1 MRIDILSL
9 FPEMLEAVLCKSI
22 IGRAVQN
29 NLVQLYFHNIRDFT
43 ENKNNRVDDY
53 PYGGGLGMVMQCQPI
68 FSTMEHVVKQVGSKP
83 HTILMTPQGK
93 PFHQGKA
100 QELTKHQNIAII
112 CGHYEGIDQRVSDAL
127 VDEEI
132 SLGDFVLTGGEI
144 AAMAVTDAVCRLLP
158 GVLKEDDSHMIESF
172 SSGLLEY
179 PQYTRPPIF
188 QDMAVPD
195 ILLSGHH
202 ENVDKWRRYQ
212 ALKVTYSKR
221 PELLDAVELT
231 KQDRKML
238 EQIKQ
243 EAGQNNISE

>member
-9 FPEMLEAVLCKSI
+9 FPEMFEAVLCKSI
-22 IGRAVQN
+22 IGRAVNN
-29 NLVQLYFHNIRDFT
+29 NLVQLHFHNIRDFT

-68 FSTMEHVVKQVGSKP
+68 FTTMEHVMKQAGTKP
-83 HTILMTPQGK
+83 HIILMTPQGK
-93 PFHQGKA
+93 PFNQKKA
-100 QELTKHQNIAII
+100 QELAKYQNIAII

-144 AAMAVTDAVCRLLP
+144 AAMAITDAVCRLMP

-179 PQYTRPPIF
+179 PQYTRPPLY
-188 QDMAVPD
+188 QGMAVPE
-195 ILLSGHH
+195 ILFTGHH

-212 ALKVTYSKR
+212 ALKTTYLKR
-221 PELLDAVELT
+221 PELLETAELT
-231 KQDRKML
+231 KQDIKML
-238 EQIKQ
+238 DQIKL
-243 EAGQNNISE
+243 EVGQNN

>member
-22 IGRAVQN
+22 IGRAVNN
-29 NLVQLYFHNIRDFT
+29 NLVQLNFHNIRDFT

-68 FSTMEHVVKQVGSKP
+68 FSTMEHVFSQVESKP
-83 HTILMTPQGK
+83 HVIMMTPHGK
-93 PFHQGKA
+93 PFNQQKA
-100 QELTKHQNIAII
+100 QELTKYQNIAII
-112 CGHYEGIDQRVSDAL
+112 CGHYEGIDQRVNDAL

-144 AAMAVTDAVCRLLP
+144 AAMAITDAVCRLLP

-179 PQYTRPPIF
+179 PQYTRPPVF
-188 QDMAVPD
+188 QDMAVPE
-195 ILLSGHH
+195 ILFTGHH

-212 ALKVTYSKR
+212 ALKTTYLKR
-221 PELLDAVELT
+221 PELLDVAELT
-231 KQDRKML
+231 KQDIKML
-238 EQIKQ
+238 QQIKREVEQ
-243 EAGQNNISE
+243 Q